1 MIGSNWPFFWKS
13 ISADKESVKTTLEK
27 EIIRL
32 AKTDIDID
40 LELFFN
46 LSEHIESL
54 TNQMTEYELSRHV
67 TRFFMNIQFDMQ
79 FDDLRVAKKIQT
91 LKKLEDI
98 R

>member
-1 MIGSNWPFFWKS
+1 M
-13 ISADKESVKTTLEK
+13 
-27 EIIRL
+27 
-32 AKTDIDID
+32 AKTEIEID
-40 LELFFN
+40 LELFFR
-46 LSEHIESL
+46 LSENIESL

-79 FDDLRVAKKIQT
+79 LDDLRVAKKIQT